1 MLNLLIMK
9 EVCVIRERHKGRGNE
24 RAGRNGLSQTLF

>member
-9 EVCVIRERHKGRGNE
+9 EVCVVCECHNGRGNE
-24 RAGRNGLSQTLF
+24 RAGKKWSEPDTI